1 MPPLRFPKSMGI
13 INFYGGLITRSKG
26 YKQEGLGSNK
36 LKISKE
42 DLEKGFSA
50 DHVPSRSNPTA
61 SWPSLPLP
69 PSLFLRMCLYRRVHT
84 LECGRRV
91 SLQCCFL
98 DIINFLNHYI

>member
-1 MPPLRFPKSMGI
+1 MGI
-13 INFYGGLITRSKG
+13 INFYGGLITRGKG

-50 DHVPSRSNPTA
+50 DHVFSKSNPTA

-69 PSLFLRMCLYRRVHT
+69 SLSFFACACTDMFTHLNVEDRSASSV
-84 LECGRRV
+84 V
-91 SLQCCFL
+91 S
-98 DIINFLNHYI
+98 